1 VRGQSG
7 EPSRGGKPARS
18 LFFVEYGLGHKTHL
32 RFLQDHLLRDRRFS
46 PEIIPLHWMDRLGD
60 LLGKIQ
66 IPGLHERG
74 LDFST
79 WLVFQFKRQQVGYLL
94 RKRDPKDL
102 DLVYIHTQTAATS
115 VLDLPRSVP
124 AVVSIDLTWKL
135 AFEES
140 RYVASPFFKPTLELE
155 RRIFERSDLVVSFS
169 DWAAASVIDDYKI
182 PASKVRVVRNGVTL
196 PGAHGNGNGNGSPVG
211 NGYARGYANGHGNGH
226 NTATSRVGLGR
237 ALYERGARAVAAGV
251 GYGGNGH
258 GNGNG
263 NGAGHGAAGRNG
275 DGNGNGRGYANGHG
289 GNGHG
294 NGRGGGLG
302 NGYGSANGHGGDLLR
317 IGFIG
322 NGFTR
327 KGADLLLRV
336 HQEHFADRAHLT
348 LVCGDAP
355 RSSRGLPNVDVRS
368 DVPWDELMTSVLPG
382 FDLFVFPTR
391 FDYSPYAVIEAMSAG
406 VPVIATRVGAI
417 PEMIQDGD
425 SGFLIEADREAP
437 LVERVDWALANRDR
451 LPAMGERARERAVH
465 HYAAE
470 RNYPHLLDVLAG
482 MARGR

>member
-1 VRGQSG
+1 
-7 EPSRGGKPARS
+7 
-18 LFFVEYGLGHKTHL
+18 VEYGLGHKTHL
-32 RFLQDHLLRDRRFS
+32 RFLQDHLARDPRFQA
-46 PEIIPLHWMDRLGD
+46 EIIPLHWMDRLGD
-60 LLGKIQ
+60 LLGKLQ

-135 AFEES
+135 AFAES
-140 RYVASPFFKPTLELE
+140 RYVASPFFKPTIELE

-196 PGAHGNGNGNGSPVG
+196 PTAYGHVNGNGHGRPFAANGDGHAQDGNGRFARGRALYKRGARAVAGAVAAGVGGGGNGHGDDGGYGYGGGNGHGGGLGFGNGHANGHGLGNGNGNGH
-211 NGYARGYANGHGNGH
+211 ANGH
-226 NTATSRVGLGR
+226 
-237 ALYERGARAVAAGV
+237 
-251 GYGGNGH
+251 GH

-263 NGAGHGAAGRNG
+263 NGYGLHPYGHGHGQGHGADAG
-275 DGNGNGRGYANGHG
+275 DG
-289 GNGHG
+289 
-294 NGRGGGLG
+294 
-302 NGYGSANGHGGDLLR
+302 LLK

-355 RSSRGLPNVDVRS
+355 RASRGLPNVDVRA
-368 DVPWDELMTSVLPG
+368 DVPWMELMTSVLPG
-382 FDLFVFPTR
+382 FELFVFPTR

-406 VPVIATRVGAI
+406 VPVIATNVGAI
-417 PEMIQDGD
+417 PEMIQDGH
-425 SGFLIEADREAP
+425 SGFLIEADREAA
-437 LVERVDWALANRDR
+437 LVERVDWALANREA
-451 LPAMGERARERAVH
+451 LPAMGARARARAAD

-482 MARGR
+482 MSRGR